1 MAAGTAPVGEPR
13 QFAMYLARKLTDHS
27 YPELGR
33 MFGGKDH
40 TTELAACRKLEKL
53 VENDQDIASSMREL
67 ELAVGR

>member
-1 MAAGTAPVGEPR
+1 
-13 QFAMYLARKLTDHS
+13 MYLARKLTDHS

-40 TTELAACRKLEKL
+40 TTVLAACRKLEKL